1 MANKK
6 TQTQS
11 RNQTFVV
18 VDFLDLDTKKI
29 SLSNPKPNKYG
40 GGYAALRYDGKTL
53 YVRYDS
59 RISPFGLSTNKDK
72 KGGKEIVTGYST
84 SISLKKNDPY
94 FKKAREIDDFFIDK
108 CVENSVLWGLGG
120 SKTEKVDLSS
130 IAGYDD
136 KGEKGKWKRI
146 LKYSYKID
154 KNTKERIYLDY
165 PPRMEFNVPK
175 SKCKF
180 FNEDGKPACASDLT
194 NWSKISVLAM
204 WGSVALGTW
213 GASIKPKAQQIKV
226 FKNENLV
233 VDECL
238 LESDDDDLIPLP
250 LV

>member
-6 TQTQS
+6 TQ
-11 RNQTFVV
+11 NQTHIV

-72 KGGKEIVTGYST
+72 KGEVTGYST

-94 FKKAREIDDFFIDK
+94 FIKARELDDFFIDK
-108 CVENSVLWGLGG
+108 CVENSILWGLGG

-130 IAGYDD
+130 ITGYDD
-136 KGEKGKWKRI
+136 KGEKRKWKRI

-165 PPRMEFNVPK
+165 PPRMEFSIEK
-175 SKCKF
+175 MKCRF
-180 FNEDGKPACASDLT
+180 FDEDGKPSCASELI

-226 FKNENLV
+226 FNNENLV

-238 LESDDDDLIPLP
+238 LESDDDDDLNPLP